1 MTTASRVQTR
11 VLAAKERLAQ
21 GRLLLRGR
29 HAAGL
34 SGVETAAAL
43 AELFDSVVL
52 ELFAAA
58 LVDLNEEGPHG
69 LNRELTLV
77 SHGGYGR
84 REVAPY
90 SDVDLML
97 LHAPGVEKRVAPL
110 AKRLLQDLFDA
121 GLVLGQSA
129 RTALQA
135 CQLAR
140 KDPVVWSSLVEARY
154 LAGSEELFG
163 DFFKRFQRQAQRRSA
178 RLIAAVEKARND
190 ERLQYGET
198 VYLLQPNVKRSR
210 GGLRDAQLLRWIG
223 FARYGAADPAALAAR
238 AALPAE
244 DAAALARALEFL
256 LRVRNEM
263 HFHSGKSNDN
273 LDRAEQ
279 VRLAEAFGF
288 AGRPGLLAVEE
299 FMQEYFRATE
309 AVSQIAGRFA
319 ASARRGPRWGELLA
333 PLFSHQYEGD
343 FRIGPAQIMVN
354 PRSLA
359 KLCGDPAEILRLAD
373 LANLCD
379 KPIARSTC
387 EAIRRAV
394 PALPDEI
401 TPATAQRFIS
411 LLSQPARLGELL
423 RSLHEMGVLER
434 IIPAFAHARCL
445 LQFNEYHKY
454 TVDEHS
460 LRAVEHA
467 TDFARDLGP
476 VGLVYRHIKRKWLLH
491 LALLLHDLGKGYE
504 EDHSEAGA
512 RIARE
517 TAERLHLTK
526 PEAEALEF
534 LVHKH
539 LLMSHLAFRRDTSDD
554 QLVLRF
560 AIEVG
565 SPELMQMLFVLTA
578 ADLSAVGPGVLNAWK
593 VEVLADLHRRS
604 IQHLAGDAPA
614 MNSHEFVE
622 QRRARVLAALDK
634 SSSAEPGPAE
644 REGPPLHSAQ
654 REWFERQLAAAPP
667 SYLLTTAP
675 EAVIEDFDP
684 LRALRHGEVLTSGR
698 YLSET
703 KTVEYKV
710 AAYEDIAPGV
720 FHKLA
725 GALAGRGLQVLS
737 AEIHTLADGL
747 VFDRFNVVDPD
758 FAAEPPPERIDE
770 VCQALR
776 SSLTN
781 PAKPTFRRVWRAGRE
796 RLAKLPV
803 LPTRVQIDNSTSDRF
818 TIIDVF
824 AADRTGL
831 LYTIARSLFRS
842 ALSVA
847 VAKIG
852 TYLDQVVDVFYVTD
866 QAGRKIIDETQLGE
880 IRARLLDDIREFEQ
894 AEASSTRSW

>member
-1 MTTASRVQTR
+1 MRTR
-11 VLAAKERLAQ
+11 VLAAKERLAE
-21 GRLLLRGR
+21 GRSLLRRR
-29 HAAGL
+29 HAEGM
-34 SGVETAAAL
+34 SGVAAGAAL
-43 AELFDSVVL
+43 ADLFDSILL
-52 ELFAAA
+52 ELFEAA
-58 LVDLNEEGPHG
+58 LDDLGENGPDG
-69 LNRELTLV
+69 LKRELTLV
-77 SHGGYGR
+77 PHGGYGR
-84 REVAPY
+84 RDLAPY

-97 LHAPGVEKRVAPL
+97 LHAPGVEERVAPL
-110 AKRLLQDLFDA
+110 AQRMLQDLFDV
-121 GLVLGQSA
+121 GLAPGQSV
-129 RTALQA
+129 RTPLQA

-140 KDPVVWSSLVEARY
+140 KDPIIWTSLVEARY
-154 LAGSEELFG
+154 LAGGAVGFA
-163 DFFKRFQRQAQRRSA
+163 DFSHRFQKQAQRRTA
-178 RLIAAVEKARND
+178 RLIAAVEKARSD

-210 GGLRDAQLLRWIG
+210 GGLRDIQLLRWIG
-223 FARYGAADPAALAAR
+223 FARYGAADPATLVAR

-244 DAAALARALEFL
+244 DETALGRAQEFL

-263 HFHSGKSNDN
+263 HFHAGKSNDN

-279 VRLAEAFGF
+279 LRLAEAFGF
-288 AGRPGLLAVEE
+288 AGRPGLLPVEE
-299 FMQEYFRATE
+299 FMREYFRATE
-309 AVSQIAGRFA
+309 AVSQIVKRFA
-319 ASARRGPRWGELLA
+319 ANARRGPRWGELFA

-343 FRIGPAQIMVN
+343 FRIGPAQITVN

-387 EAIRRAV
+387 EAIRQAV
-394 PALPDEI
+394 PDLPDEI
-401 TPATAQRFIS
+401 TPETSRRFIS

-467 TDFARDLGP
+467 TDFGRDAGP
-476 VGLVYRHIKRKWLLH
+476 VGFVYRHIKRKWLLH
-491 LALLLHDLGKGYE
+491 LALLLHDLGKGYA
-504 EDHSEAGA
+504 EDHSEVGQ

-517 TAERLHLTK
+517 TAERLHLSK
-526 PEAEALEF
+526 PEAESLEF

-554 QLVLRF
+554 QVVLRF

-593 VEVLADLHRRS
+593 IEVLADLHRRA
-604 IQHLAGDAPA
+604 IEHLAGDAPA
-614 MNSHEFVE
+614 MNSEEFLQ
-622 QRRARVLAALDK
+622 QRREEVLAALDQRQ
-634 SSSAEPGPAE
+634 GPE
-644 REGPPLHSAQ
+644 RDGAQREAGP

-667 SYLLTTAP
+667 SYLLTTGP
-675 EAVIEDFDP
+675 EAVIEDLDP
-684 LRALRHGEVLTSGR
+684 LRALEHGEVLTSGR
-698 YLSET
+698 YQSET

-710 AAYEDIAPGV
+710 AAYEDIVPGV

-747 VFDRFNVVDPD
+747 VFDRFYVLDPD

-770 VCQALR
+770 VCLAL
-776 SSLTN
+776 SAALTK
-781 PAKPTFRRVWRAGRE
+781 PAKPTFRRVWRAGQQRQ
-796 RLAKLPV
+796 ATLPL
-803 LPTRVQIDNSTSDRF
+803 LPTRVRIDNSTSDRF

-842 ALSVA
+842 GLSVA

-866 QAGRKIIDETQLGE
+866 QAGGKIVDEAQLGE
-880 IRARLLDDIREFEQ
+880 IRSRLHDDIAAFEQ
-894 AEASSTRSW
+894 AETNSTRSW

>member
-1 MTTASRVQTR
+1 M
-11 VLAAKERLAQ
+11 LAAKERLAQ
-21 GRLLLRGR
+21 GRLLLRRR

-34 SGVETAAAL
+34 SGAEAAAAL

-52 ELFAAA
+52 ELFEAA
-58 LVDLNEEGPHG
+58 LAELGEEGPHG

-77 SHGGYGR
+77 PHGGYGR
-84 REVAPY
+84 RELAPY

-97 LHAPGVEKRVAPL
+97 LHAPGVEQRVAPL
-110 AKRLLQDLFDA
+110 AKRMLQDLFDA

-129 RTALQA
+129 RTPLQA

-140 KDPVVWSSLVEARY
+140 KDAVVWSSLVEARL
-154 LAGSEELFG
+154 LAGSEELFA
-163 DFFKRFQRQAQRRSA
+163 DFSKRFRRQAQRRSA
-178 RLIAAVEKARND
+178 RLIAAVEKARSD

-223 FARYGAADPAALAAR
+223 FARYGAADPQTLAAR

-244 DAAALARALEFL
+244 DAMALARALEFL

-263 HFHSGKSNDN
+263 HFQAGKSNDN

-279 VRLAEAFGF
+279 VRLAETFGF

-319 ASARRGPRWGELLA
+319 ANARRGPRWGELLA

-343 FRIGPAQIMVN
+343 FRIGPAQIMAS

-359 KLCGDPAEILRLAD
+359 KLCSDPAEILRLAD

-387 EAIRRAV
+387 EAIRQAV

-401 TPATAQRFIS
+401 TPETARRFIS
-411 LLSQPARLGELL
+411 LLSEPARLGELL

-445 LQFNEYHKY
+445 LQFNEYHKF

-467 TDFARDLGP
+467 TDFARDPGP

-504 EDHSEAGA
+504 EDHSEVGA

-517 TAERLHLTK
+517 TAERLHLSK

-554 QLVLRF
+554 ALVLRF

-593 VEVLADLHRRS
+593 VEVLADLHRRA

-614 MNSHEFVE
+614 MNSHELLQ
-622 QRRARVLAALDK
+622 QRRERVLAALEERP
-634 SSSAEPGPAE
+634 SSKHGAGEADSGEFDEARSEWAQ
-644 REGPPLHSAQ
+644 REWAQ
-654 REWFERQLAAAPP
+654 REWFERHLAAAPP

-675 EAVIEDFDP
+675 EAVIEDLDP
-684 LRALRHGEVLTSGR
+684 LRVLRHGEALTSGR

-703 KTVEYKV
+703 KTVEYKF
-710 AAYEDIAPGV
+710 AAYEDIAPGL

-747 VFDRFNVVDPD
+747 VFDRFYVVDPD

-776 SSLTN
+776 TSLTN
-781 PAKPTFRRVWRAGRE
+781 PAKPAFRRVWRAGQQ
-796 RLAKLPV
+796 RLAQLPV
-803 LPTRVQIDNSTSDRF
+803 PPTRVQIDNSTSDRF

-842 ALSVA
+842 ELSVA

-866 QAGRKIIDETQLGE
+866 QAGGKIVDEAQRGE
-880 IRARLLDDIREFEQ
+880 IRARLLDDIREFEE

>member
-1 MTTASRVQTR
+1 MTTASRLRTS
-11 VLAAKERLAQ
+11 VLAAKERLLE
-21 GRLLLRGR
+21 GRAELRRR
-29 HAAGL
+29 HAEGL
-34 SGVETAAAL
+34 SGFEVGAAL
-43 AELFDSVVL
+43 ADLFDAIVL
-52 ELFAAA
+52 ELFESALADLGEDGPGGLKDKAA
-58 LVDLNEEGPHG
+58 LAA
-69 LNRELTLV
+69 
-77 SHGGYGR
+77 HGGYGR
-84 REVAPY
+84 RDLAPF
-90 SDVDLML
+90 SDIDLMI
-97 LHAPGVEKRVAPL
+97 LHAPEAVERVAPL
-110 AKRLLQDLFDA
+110 AQRLLQDLFDA
-121 GLVLGQSA
+121 GLVLGQSV
-129 RTALQA
+129 RTPAQA

-140 KDPVVWSSLVEARY
+140 KDPIIWTSLAEARL
-154 LAGSEELFG
+154 LAGGAELFG
-163 DFFKRFQRQAQRRSA
+163 GFSRRFQKQAQRRSA
-178 RLIAAVEKARND
+178 RLIAAVEKARHE

-210 GGLRDAQLLRWIG
+210 GGLRDVQLLRWIG
-223 FARYGAADPAALAAR
+223 FARYGVADPAALAAR
-238 AALPAE
+238 AALPVEDEAE
-244 DAAALARALEFL
+244 LRRAQEFL
-256 LRVRNEM
+256 LRLRNEM
-263 HFHSGKSNDN
+263 HFHAGKSSDN

-288 AGRPGLLAVEE
+288 TGRPGLLPVEQ

-309 AVSQIAGRFA
+309 AVSQIASRFA
-319 ASARRGPRWGELLA
+319 ANSRRGPRWGELLA

-343 FRIGPAQIMVN
+343 FRVGPTQITVS

-359 KLCGDPAEILRLAD
+359 KLCGDPAEIMRLAD

-387 EAIRRAV
+387 EAIRQAA
-394 PALPDEI
+394 PALPAEI
-401 TPATAQRFIS
+401 TPAASERFIS

-460 LRAVEHA
+460 LKAVEHA
-467 TDFARDLGP
+467 TDFARDSGP
-476 VGLVYRHIKRKWLLH
+476 VGFVYRHIKRKWLLH
-491 LALLLHDLGKGYE
+491 LALLLHDLGKGYA
-504 EDHSEAGA
+504 EDHSEVGLK
-512 RIARE
+512 IARE
-517 TAERLHLTK
+517 TAKRLQLSK
-526 PEAEALEF
+526 PDAETLEF

-554 QLVLRF
+554 ALVLRF
-560 AIEVG
+560 AVEVG

-593 VEVLADLHRRS
+593 VEVLADLHRRAM
-604 IQHLAGDAPA
+604 QHLAGDAPA
-614 MNSHEFVE
+614 MNSEEFLE
-622 QRRARVLAALDK
+622 QRRDAVLEALAKRPGAAADD
-634 SSSAEPGPAE
+634 AE
-644 REGPPLHSAQ
+644 RA
-654 REWFERQLAAAPP
+654 WYERQLASAAA

-675 EAVIEDFDP
+675 DAVIDDLGP
-684 LRALRHGEVLTSGR
+684 LRPLKHGEVLTAGR

-703 KTVEYKV
+703 KAVEYKV
-710 AAYEDIAPGV
+710 AAYDDIVPGV

-747 VFDRFNVVDPD
+747 VFDRFYVLDPD
-758 FAAEPPPERIDE
+758 FAGEPPVQRIDE
-770 VCQALR
+770 VRQALADA
-776 SSLTN
+776 LTQ
-781 PAKPTFRRVWRAGRE
+781 PKKPTFRRVWRPGQE
-796 RLAKLPV
+796 RQANLPAP
-803 LPTRVQIDNSTSDRF
+803 PTRVRIDNSTSDRY

-842 ALSVA
+842 GLSVA

-866 QAGRKIIDETQLGE
+866 RSGGKIVDPTQLDA
-880 IRARLLDDIREFEQ
+880 IRSQLLGNIADFEQ
-894 AEASSTRSW
+894 AEASRTRSW